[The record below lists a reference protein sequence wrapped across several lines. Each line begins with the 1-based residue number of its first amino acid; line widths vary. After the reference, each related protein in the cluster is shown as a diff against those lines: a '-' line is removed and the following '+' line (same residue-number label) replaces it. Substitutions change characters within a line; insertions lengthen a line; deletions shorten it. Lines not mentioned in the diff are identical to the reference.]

1 MKRFAFLIVFFA
13 AGSLLHAQQTTF
25 ILMRHAEKVQDG
37 SKDPALTQEGV
48 KRSMRLKELL
58 ASQDIAAVYSTPYIR
73 TKSTVQPTAEEHQL
87 AVMDYKPM
95 QDGFLQSLLDKYQGE
110 TIVIAGHSNTIPTL
124 VNELLGEEKYAQ
136 LDDSDYN
143 DLFIVTVTEIGQG
156 KEVVI
161 SY

>member
-1 MKRFAFLIVFFA
+1 MKKFAFLVVLITVAFV
-13 AGSLLHAQQTTF
+13 SNTQQTTF

-37 SKDPALTQEGV
+37 SKDPALTKEGEE
-48 KRSMRLKELL
+48 RSIKLKGLL
-58 ASQDIAAVYSTPYIR
+58 ASQDITAVYSTPYVR
-73 TKSTVQPTAEEHQL
+73 TKSTVQPTAESHDLTVVE
-87 AVMDYKPM
+87 YKPM
-95 QDGFLQSLLDKYQGE
+95 QEEFLKGLLEKHSGG
-110 TIVIAGHSNTIPTL
+110 TIVIVGHSNTIPNL